1 MSDVYSTKTKSS
13 HKTVNPEEN
22 MKKLKQDLDLNKD
35 SYISQAIVKFEKEN
49 KYFRDLI
56 KADNILDEN
65 NFSPDS
71 NFNDEVFEEKMVKI
85 FQDNFK
91 LESLDY
97 FPYFEVVYSKVRP
110 KKVTQLSYF
119 QVTCFPNKEKSKEYY
134 KHSFWFNKEIF
145 AFHFLESTMIF
156 DKSEKISNLFIITKD
171 FDKYVKFKLNKGEKY
186 YDVTFKYKDI
196 IGEVLKVNNDIEK
209 LKSEIENCQ
218 NKQSSDYKDKSEKLK
233 ILENIKTF
241 MDKKYNEKF
250 IMNLILEKE
259 NEIQLVANKIK
270 LNEITDKD
278 PKLCE
283 SLMKEKKN
291 LLEEKSKYEKLI
303 SNIYIKIEKI
313 EKELDGFFISREN
326 MTLSNNIGDELKI
339 PKNSPIIV
347 EVKNNNNYPRIIKN
361 IEEKKKL
368 IYSLGLDLKSFYFV
382 GILRGITF
390 TSPEEKLEAQKKIS
404 NFDYSNTIVLYPEG
418 FKFYQKS
425 LITSNT
431 YNTNNTDIIKDK
443 MNNNDQNTLYMIQQT
458 LNKLNNQINK
468 MQTDINELKSKI
480 K

>member
-196 IGEVLKVNNDIEK
+196 IGEVLKVNND
-209 LKSEIENCQ
+209 
-218 NKQSSDYKDKSEKLK
+218 
-233 ILENIKTF
+233 
-241 MDKKYNEKF
+241 
-250 IMNLILEKE
+250 
-259 NEIQLVANKIK
+259 
-270 LNEITDKD
+270 
-278 PKLCE
+278 
-283 SLMKEKKN
+283 KKN
-291 LLEEKSKYEKLI
+291 
-303 SNIYIKIEKI
+303 
-313 EKELDGFFISREN
+313 
-326 MTLSNNIGDELKI
+326 
-339 PKNSPIIV
+339 
-347 EVKNNNNYPRIIKN
+347 
-361 IEEKKKL
+361 
-368 IYSLGLDLKSFYFV
+368 
-382 GILRGITF
+382 
-390 TSPEEKLEAQKKIS
+390 
-404 NFDYSNTIVLYPEG
+404 
-418 FKFYQKS
+418 
-425 LITSNT
+425 
-431 YNTNNTDIIKDK
+431 
-443 MNNNDQNTLYMIQQT
+443 
-458 LNKLNNQINK
+458 
-468 MQTDINELKSKI
+468 
-480 K
+480 